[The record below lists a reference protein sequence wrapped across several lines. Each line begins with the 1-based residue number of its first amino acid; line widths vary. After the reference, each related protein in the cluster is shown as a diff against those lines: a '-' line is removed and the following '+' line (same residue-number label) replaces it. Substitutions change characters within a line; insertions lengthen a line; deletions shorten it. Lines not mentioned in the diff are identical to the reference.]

1 MAYNYGYPV
10 SYTGTP
16 QVQAASPPA
25 FYPNQQ
31 QLLYSQAPQQ
41 PTQGMMADWVQGEAA
56 AKAYVVPAGKNAILM
71 DVEEECFYIKSTD
84 ASGMPQPLRTFE
96 YKEVVHTEAQ
106 ASHDQSFNPDDFV
119 KKEDLEE
126 LRKEIQKLNSNFG
139 RKDRNNN
146 AK

>member
-56 AKAYVVPAGKNAILM
+56 AKAYVVPAGKNAIL
-71 DVEEECFYIKSTD
+71 
-84 ASGMPQPLRTFE
+84 A
-96 YKEVVHTEAQ
+96 EVIQ
-106 ASHDQSFNPDDFV
+106 D
-119 KKEDLEE
+119 
-126 LRKEIQKLNSNFG
+126 IQKVK
-139 RKDRNNN
+139 RAIDQCI
-146 AK
+146 AKLES